1 MGFKFSEDLARLAI
15 QNQSLK
21 KENEEFRKENIKSK
35 EIIEK
40 LSKERKKDRH
50 LARLGKS
57 RGNNKTAKRRK
68 K

>member
-57 RGNNKTAKRRK
+57 RGNNKTARSRK